1 MSLVDPARV
10 VTAPESTPAASRT
23 TIVVSLAAHL
33 VVAVALVVAPLF
45 AQVRL
50 PAPSRSIGAFIQ
62 AQAYEAVTVPE
73 PPGRPNA
80 HPTPSAAAAPVAPSS
95 DAAPTEAPTSI
106 AEGDTAPPAPVGV
119 VEGGVPH
126 SGLGGVT
133 SGLPGTRMAVVPPP
147 PPPPAPPAGPLRVG
161 GDIRAPRKLHH
172 VAPIYPSVA
181 AQARISG
188 TVILEATISP
198 SGEVVNVT
206 VLRSVPLLDAAAVTA
221 VRQWRYDP
229 PRLNGTPVAVLLTV
243 TVRFSQ

>member
-10 VTAPESTPAASRT
+10 DTAPDGTPAASRT
-23 TIVVSLAAHL
+23 TVVVSLAAHL
-33 VVAVALVVAPLF
+33 VVVVALVVAPLF
-45 AQVRL
+45 AQVNL
-50 PAPSRSIGAFIQ
+50 PAPSRSIEAFIQ
-62 AQAYEAVTVPE
+62 AKAYKAVPVPE

-80 HPTPSAAAAPVAPSS
+80 RPTPAAAPAPVAPSS

-106 AEGDTAPPAPVGV
+106 AEGDPAPPAPVGV

-133 SGLPGTRMAVVPPP
+133 DGLPGTPVVVPPP
-147 PPPPAPPAGPLRVG
+147 PPPPAPQAGPLRVG

-206 VLRSVPLLDAAAVTA
+206 ILRSVPLLDAAAVAA